1 MEISDIIKKFS
12 VLEKDE
18 LRQEKRISHLR
29 QMQIAEETD
38 FNEVTQ
44 LKNIEEMLLQEVCE
58 LWVSALES
66 KEFSDSAARIQ
77 GLQLRI
83 NKKRQELKV

>member
-12 VLEKDE
+12 VLGMDE
-18 LRQEKRISHLR
+18 LIEEKRISHHR
-29 QMQIAEETD
+29 QVNFMEETIFD
-38 FNEVTQ
+38 EVTQ
-44 LKNIEEMLLQEVCE
+44 LKMIEEMLLQEVCA
-58 LWVSALES
+58 LWVSVLKS
-66 KEFSDSAARIQ
+66 KDFADSVDRIQ